1 MLKRILTLAAPA
13 LLISGILLSSC
24 TAPLRQT
31 SRFCISD
38 AMIITDPGDAQVVQK
53 TAALLSEDVRRVTGH
68 AMPASAERRV
78 IIGTV
83 GQSAPIDSLV
93 ADGMLDVS
101 EITGGWERYI
111 VQAVDANTLAVAGS
125 DRRGTAYGVFHLSEQ
140 IGVNPYYWWA
150 DVPSRRSEKSF
161 VNGKRYVSKTPSIK
175 YRGVFINDEDW
186 GLKTWSALNFE
197 KELGDIGP
205 RTYDK
210 VCELLLRLGGNMV
223 APAMHSCTGAFYSHP
238 ESKEVADSWGI
249 LITTSHCEPL
259 LFNNAA
265 KSEWDSKVDGAWNY
279 RTNKETIWK
288 KLDDRVAEAGMY
300 ENIYTVAMRGVHDA
314 GLVGEFTPQERV
326 QVLTDVITDQREIL
340 RNHIGKDPEE
350 IPQIFVPYKET
361 LDVYE
366 LGLQVP
372 DDVTIVWPDD
382 NYGYLKRVSNPE
394 EQKRAGGA
402 GVYYHFSYLGAPH
415 DYLWINTTPPV
426 LMYEELRKAYDNGA
440 DRYWLLNVGD
450 IKPAELGIKTFFD
463 LARDIDAYDIRSINR
478 HQAAFLADI
487 YGKQYEKRFQA
498 LLDEYYRLAWNRKP
512 EFMGWE
518 REWDRR
524 DLADIMDTDFSFGN
538 YQDAQWRLADYTRIS
553 DEAAALLAEVPE
565 AYRPSLFEM
574 LGYPVLG
581 ANQMNR
587 KFLLAQL
594 NHLKAA
600 DGAFAQAEWAGIQAK
615 AAYDSIAALTQIY
628 NIQLDGKW
636 NEMMHIPPGYVARYQ
651 NMPRLEM
658 TGAEPEAVDLTPG
671 RVSLE
676 GCMMLDLSQ
685 CPTRIEGIGYDWVS
699 AEIKDLSFNLPAI
712 PADSVTV
719 HIWTVPFWPLYEG
732 VGNRYSVALDGSD
745 PRMISNGF
753 VEYGDSWKDQ
763 VLQNGHEAVVSL
775 PLDRSAKKHV
785 LRLQAVDPGQIVER
799 IVIDWGGLKPSY
811 VGPSSGSL

>member
-1 MLKRILTLAAPA
+1 MMRKIPCFLFFALLVPA
-13 LLISGILLSSC
+13 LLASSC
-24 TAPLRQT
+24 TGSLRNGAG
-31 SRFCISD
+31 FCISD
-38 AMIITDPGDAQVVQK
+38 AMIVTDPGDALVVQK
-53 TAALLSEDVRRVTGH
+53 TAALLSEDVRRVTGQP
-68 AMPASAERRV
+68 MPATATRKV
-78 IIGTV
+78 IVGTV
-83 GQSAPIDSLV
+83 GQCAPVDSLV
-93 ADGMLDVS
+93 ASGRLDVS
-101 EITGGWERYI
+101 EIVGGWERYI
-111 VQAVDANTLAVAGS
+111 VQAVDANTLVVAGS
-125 DRRGTAYGVFHLSEQ
+125 DRRGTAYGVFRLSEQ
-140 IGVNPYYWWA
+140 IGVNPLYWWS
-150 DVPSRRSEKSF
+150 DVPVPHRDRAV
-161 VNGKRYVSKTPSIK
+161 VNGGRYVSKSPSIK
-175 YRGVFINDEDW
+175 YRGIFINDEDW
-186 GLKTWSALNFE
+186 GLKTWSAHNFE
-197 KELGDIGP
+197 TELGDIGP

-249 LITTSHCEPL
+249 IITTSHCEPL

-265 KSEWDSKVDGAWNY
+265 HSEWDSKVDGAWNY

-326 QVLTDVITDQREIL
+326 QVLTDVIADQREIL

-463 LARDIDAYDIRSINR
+463 LALDIDAYDIRSINR

-498 LLDEYYRLAWNRKP
+498 LLDEYYRLAWSRKP

-524 DLADIMDTDFSFGN
+524 ELADIMDTDFSFGN
-538 YQDAQWRLADYTRIS
+538 YGEAQQRLADYTRIS
-553 DEAAALLAEVPE
+553 DEAAQLLSEVPVE
-565 AYRPSLFEM
+565 YRPSLFE
-574 LGYPVLG
+574 LIGYQVLG

-594 NHLKAA
+594 NHEKV
-600 DGAFAQAEWAGIQAK
+600 GAGELHQAEWAGIQAK
-615 AAYDSIAALTQIY
+615 AAYDSIAALTAIY
-628 NIQLDGKW
+628 NGQLDGKW

-651 NMPRLEM
+651 NMPELIM
-658 TGAEPEAVDLTPG
+658 SGAVPEPADLTPQ
-671 RVSLE
+671 RVEPDGCRVLSLSK
-676 GCMMLDLSQ
+676 CS
-685 CPTRIEGIGYDWVS
+685 TRIEGIGYDWVS
-699 AEIKDLSFNLPAI
+699 AEITDLSFDLPAI
-712 PADSVTV
+712 AADSVTV

-732 VGNRYSVALDGSD
+732 VGNRYSVAIDGSE
-745 PRMISNGF
+745 PVVISNDF
-753 VEYGDSWKDQ
+753 VEYADSWKDQ
-763 VLQNGHEAVVSL
+763 VLQNGVEAVVTF
-775 PLDRSAKKHV
+775 PLDRSARKHV

-811 VGPSSGSL
+811 LGPSAS

>member
-1 MLKRILTLAAPA
+1 MMRRIPCFLYFVLLVPA
-13 LLISGILLSSC
+13 LLASSC
-24 TAPLRQT
+24 TGCLRNGAGF
-31 SRFCISD
+31 RISD
-38 AMIITDPGDAQVVQK
+38 AQVVTDPGDAQVVQK
-53 TAALLSEDVRRVTGH
+53 TAALLSEDVRRVTGQP
-68 AMPASAERRV
+68 MPAAATRKV
-78 IIGTV
+78 IVGTV
-83 GQSAPIDSLV
+83 GQSAPVDSLV
-93 ADGMLDVS
+93 ASGRLDVS
-101 EITGGWERYI
+101 EIIGGWERYI
-111 VQAVDANTLAVAGS
+111 VQAVDANTLVVAGS
-125 DRRGTAYGVFHLSEQ
+125 DRRGTAYGVFRLSEQ
-140 IGVNPYYWWA
+140 IGVNPLYWWS
-150 DVPSRRSEKSF
+150 DVPVPHRDRAV
-161 VNGKRYVSKTPSIK
+161 VNGRRYVSKSPSIK
-175 YRGVFINDEDW
+175 YRGIFINDEDW

-249 LITTSHCEPL
+249 IITTSHCEPL

-265 KSEWDSKVDGAWNY
+265 HSEWDGKVDGAWNY

-326 QVLTDVITDQREIL
+326 QVLADVIADQREIL
-340 RNHIGKDPEE
+340 RNHIGKEPEE

-372 DDVTIVWPDD
+372 EDVTLVWPDD

-394 EQKRAGGA
+394 EQKRSGGA

-463 LARDIDAYDIRSINR
+463 LARDINAYDIRSINC
-478 HQAAFLADI
+478 HQAAFLAGI

-498 LLDEYYRLAWNRKP
+498 LLDEYYRLAWSRKP

-524 DLADIMDTDFSFGN
+524 ELADIMDTDFSFEN
-538 YQDAQWRLADYTRIS
+538 YCDAQQRLADYTRIA
-553 DEAAALLAEVPE
+553 DEAATLMEEVPAE
-565 AYRPSLFEM
+565 YRPSLFE
-574 LGYPVLG
+574 LIGYPVLG

-594 NHLKAA
+594 NHEIAA
-600 DGAFAQAEWAGIQAK
+600 AGALAQAEWAGIQAK

-628 NIQLDGKW
+628 NTQLDGKW

-651 NMPRLEM
+651 DMPRLEM
-658 TGAEPEAVDLTPG
+658 TGTAPEAVDLTPE

-676 GCMMLDLSQ
+676 DCMILDLGD

-699 AEIKDLSFNLPAI
+699 AEITDLSFYLPAI
-712 PADSVTV
+712 PADSITV

-745 PRMISNGF
+745 PVVISNDF
-753 VEYGDSWKDQ
+753 VEYGNSWKDQ
-763 VLQNGHEAVVSL
+763 VLQNGHEAVVAL
-775 PLDRSAKKHV
+775 PLDRYGKKHV

-799 IVIDWGGLKPSY
+799 IVIDWGGLKPSCLS
-811 VGPSSGSL
+811 PSA